1 MSDPLTAQE
10 QHKRRQAV
18 RELMPRTPF
27 IGGLGIVFERYE
39 PDDVVI
45 RLPFRTDLTNDGT
58 YFHGG
63 VIASV
68 MDTAGAAAAWSNH
81 DFDRGTRAAT
91 VAMSIQYTGAAKRCD
106 LLCHARTARR
116 RKELTFTEITAT
128 DPDGNIVAHAVQT
141 YRIVECFCAERALRA
156 EKSPAESRHGYTL
169 GAVTLAKGRRAA
181 SWKRRLPVGPR
192 GCAGSKRP
200 FAMRLSP

>member
-1 MSDPLTAQE
+1 MGLTEQE
-10 QHKRRQAV
+10 QRKHRQAV
-18 RELMPRTPF
+18 RDLMLTTPF
-27 IGGLGIVFERYE
+27 LAGLGLVFDRYE
-39 PDDVVI
+39 PDDVAI
-45 RLPFRTDLTNDGT
+45 RLPFREDLTNDGT

-81 DFDRGTRAAT
+81 DFDKGMRAST

-128 DPDGNIVAHAVQT
+128 DADGNVVAHAVQT
-141 YRIVECFCAERALRA
+141 YRIV
-156 EKSPAESRHGYTL
+156 
-169 GAVTLAKGRRAA
+169 
-181 SWKRRLPVGPR
+181 
-192 GCAGSKRP
+192 
-200 FAMRLSP
+200 